1 MKPNLS
7 RVQAPPDARALSP
20 AAHAAAMLLAVDP
33 MALGGA
39 ALEAGASPVRDA
51 WLATVQAHLP
61 PTMAWRRVPHHVD
74 RDALLGGL
82 DITATLQTGRR
93 VQRQGLLQHH
103 NPQMLLCP
111 MAERMPNDRAAWLAA
126 ALDDNAPLALLLLDE
141 HQGDEPSERLPSTL
155 RERLALHINLHGN
168 SYDAPHWRDA
178 DVQRARSHWR
188 SVAVSDAMRQ
198 DACALAAALGV
209 HSLRAPLQLLR
220 VARMVAALNG
230 THAVDQAALT
240 LAMVWVLAPRATQL
254 PPPPADEQAPAPQPP
269 PPADDPNTGPDTD
282 PTRAAPTDTEL
293 PPQVL
298 EAAQAAIPPG
308 LLALLQQGLLRGA
321 AQGGARQPPSAGPGG
336 RGRPIGARR
345 GSPHAKA
352 RLHLLETLR
361 AAAPWQGLRQR
372 QAADDAHRLRVTR
385 DDLRVWRHKPRGQ
398 TTTVFVVDASGSA
411 ALHRLAEAK
420 GAVEL
425 LLAECYVRRD
435 RVALLA
441 FGGSTAQTLLPPTR
455 ALARAKRSLAALP
468 GGGGTPLASA
478 IEQAQTLAA
487 SIRREQ
493 QRPVVVMLT
502 DGRANVARDGSQG
515 REQASQDAHQ
525 AARAF
530 AATGVAALWLDT
542 SVRPQPEA
550 AQLAGAMGARY
561 LPMPHATAERMAQAV
576 QAASGA
582 P

>member
-1 MKPNLS
+1 VKPNLS

-20 AAHAAAMLLAVDP
+20 AAHAAAMLLA
-33 MALGGA
+33 
-39 ALEAGASPVRDA
+39 VRDA

-103 NPQMLLCP
+103 TPQLLLCP

-155 RERLALHINLHGN
+155 RERLALHITLHGN

-308 LLALLQQGLLRGA
+308 LLALLQQGLLR
-321 AQGGARQPPSAGPGG
+321 R
-336 RGRPIGARR
+336 ARR
-345 GSPHAKA
+345 GTPTTQCRARWARATDWSP
-352 RLHLLETLR
+352 
-361 AAAPWQGLRQR
+361 PWQPARQ
-372 QAADDAHRLRVTR
+372 
-385 DDLRVWRHKPRGQ
+385 
-398 TTTVFVVDASGSA
+398 
-411 ALHRLAEAK
+411 
-420 GAVEL
+420 
-425 LLAECYVRRD
+425 
-435 RVALLA
+435 
-441 FGGSTAQTLLPPTR
+441 
-455 ALARAKRSLAALP
+455 
-468 GGGGTPLASA
+468 GTPASA
-478 IEQAQTLAA
+478 
-487 SIRREQ
+487 
-493 QRPVVVMLT
+493 
-502 DGRANVARDGSQG
+502 
-515 REQASQDAHQ
+515 
-525 AARAF
+525 
-530 AATGVAALWLDT
+530 
-542 SVRPQPEA
+542 
-550 AQLAGAMGARY
+550 
-561 LPMPHATAERMAQAV
+561 
-576 QAASGA
+576 
-582 P
+582 